1 MQEKNLVRLS
11 LFLICIAL
19 VLVYSVFLD
28 KNGGIHSLRTQFYS
42 SGGKTNT
49 AWSGDTDTS
58 DVFQTGTIIT
68 GEENILALDTT
79 NQAKSTKTST
89 KNTNGL
95 LLSGTRIVYDELES
109 ISVLDLEFGHILKG
123 IGSLYLVTMSM
134 PIDTII
140 NRIIEAGGQTKTLSN
155 RREIIQNGLVG
166 RQIIYINLP
175 KWSKKLVVM
184 LIVTDAYTRLVQVDY
199 DEYYKV
205 KPLLKKILSPTL

>member
-11 LFLICIAL
+11 LFLIFVAL
-19 VLVYSVFLD
+19 LLVYSVFLD
-28 KNGGIHSLRTQFYS
+28 KQGGSEALRARF
-42 SGGKTNT
+42 NT
-49 AWSGDTDTS
+49 GSAPTTIVWSGDTS
-58 DVFQTGTIIT
+58 KRSNIFQTGTTIT
-68 GEENILALDTT
+68 GEENILALDT
-79 NQAKSTKTST
+79 NASIKSTNKKS
-89 KNTNGL
+89 G
-95 LLSGTRIVYDELES
+95 LLSGTRVVYDELES
-109 ISVLDLEFGHILKG
+109 IRVLDLEFGYILKG
-123 IGSLYLVTMSM
+123 TGSLYLVTMSM
-134 PIDTII
+134 PIDSII